1 MDWTIISTILTGIF
15 GTATG
20 VGAVLFPK
28 LAKRAKEADTRIK
41 ECDARIK
48 GIEAKDK
55 EAEHTDRRLDAL
67 HEDIDTLNKQL
78 TEAYKANARLEGII
92 ADKTSLIRRQNEE
105 LLAKERELGR
115 LNMITQWLKL
125 WHCRRPQGDPDKD
138 CRLCDR
144 RLPSQPFN
152 IPYEPPRELA
162 DELTA
167 DSHEETFNIAINE
180 NK

>member
-15 GTATG
+15 GSATV
-20 VGAVLFPK
+20 VGAVVFPR

-48 GIEAKDK
+48 EIEAKDK
-55 EAEHTDRRLDAL
+55 ESEHTDRRLDAL

-78 TEAYKANARLEGII
+78 TEAYKDKARQEGII
-92 ADKTSLIRRQNEE
+92 ADKTALIRRQNEE
-105 LLAKERELGR
+105 LLAKEREVGR
-115 LNMITQWLKL
+115 LNMIIQWLKL
-125 WHCRRPQGDPDKD
+125 WHCRRPQGDPAKD

-167 DSHEETFNIAINE
+167 DSHEETFNITINE